1 MLKKSESR
9 RSFFRMSLI
18 ISLAFCITMSLASSS
33 YAMGGSIALD
43 TSRDYLLAPAV
54 GSNVIGY
61 LSAEYLNPETTLFTI
76 FVRKCE
82 CLKRL
87 TSTDSGVLITF
98 PAVVN
103 LDEFNSI
110 TSTALVGMIDTT
122 GQLSAA
128 LSDGQTLIPVIEQ
141 VLEFKKVGAKFI
153 ARVSIKFVAETP

>member
-33 YAMGGSIALD
+33 YAGGTIALD
-43 TSRDYLLAPAV
+43 TSQDYLLAPAV

-61 LSAEYLNPETTLFTI
+61 LSAEFISPKTANFGI

-87 TSTDSGVLITF
+87 PTTDSGVL
-98 PAVVN
+98 VN
-103 LDEFNSI
+103 YSQILTEDEFDGIN
-110 TSTALVGMIDTT
+110 STALVGMVDIN

-128 LSDGQTLIPVIEQ
+128 LSGGQEVIAVVAQ
-141 VLEFKKVGAKFI
+141 VLEFKKVGTRFV
-153 ARVSIKFVAETP
+153 ARVIIKFVAAI